1 MLQTELEE
9 RIGRKVTQDEY
20 VAINAMYMSTNLNK
34 DVFCKMFLKNRES
47 LDIIIEEGKKIEKL
61 YKERAK
67 TIDVIFEQANKY
79 SSAEL
84 RSCCIEMMGARN
96 YIRKMIETGKNLW
109 QADKD
114 LIVSLL

>member
-1 MLQTELEE
+1 MLQHELED

-20 VAINAMYMSTNLNK
+20 VAINAMYMSTNLDK
-34 DVFCKMFLKNRES
+34 DVFCKMYLKNREA
-47 LDIIIEEGKKIEKL
+47 LDIIVEQGRTIEKL

-67 TIDVIFEQANKY
+67 TIEVIFEQANKC

-84 RSCCIEMMGARN
+84 RSYCIEMMGARN
-96 YIRKMIETGKNLW
+96 YIRKMIETEKSLW
-109 QADKD
+109 QMDKD